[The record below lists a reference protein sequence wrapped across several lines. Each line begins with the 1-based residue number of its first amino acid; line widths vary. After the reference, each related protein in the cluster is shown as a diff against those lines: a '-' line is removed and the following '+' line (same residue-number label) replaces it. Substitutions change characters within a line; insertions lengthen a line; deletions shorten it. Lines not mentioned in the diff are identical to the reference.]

1 MADLRTVIA
10 KLNRDNYV
18 LWKYRMELLLRKEKV
33 WDAIEKPAP
42 ANPDA
47 AWTKKDTDATIL
59 IGLSLEDSEVF
70 RISQCRTAKDAWNT
84 PKSYH
89 EKSTLSNKVK
99 LMRAICSLK
108 LHADGNVEDHIV
120 QMKMLFSKL
129 QSLGEKMTD
138 SWLISML
145 LSSLPSNYD
154 ILITALEAR
163 NENDLTLSMVEDK
176 LLEQY

>member
-1 MADLRTVIA
+1 
-10 KLNRDNYV
+10 
-18 LWKYRMELLLRKEKV
+18 
-33 WDAIEKPAP
+33 
-42 ANPDA
+42 
-47 AWTKKDTDATIL
+47 
-59 IGLSLEDSEVF
+59 
-70 RISQCRTAKDAWNT
+70 
-84 PKSYH
+84 
-89 EKSTLSNKVK
+89 
-99 LMRAICSLK
+99 MRAICSLK

-154 ILITALEAR
+154 ILITALEVR

-176 LLEQY
+176 LLEQYQKQRQRSSDEDAAINVNVAGYDKMKSKKSGFCHNINDHGNSKMKNKGLDIFARTAGS